1 MTREATIKAI
11 NAANDLKGR
20 IAALDRVIDE
30 VATSG
35 FSSATISAG
44 SGSKSYTRADL
55 AGLREQR
62 EDLIRQYRHT
72 ACRIS
77 GKSAHV
83 IGKIHHFWS

>member
-1 MTREATIKAI
+1 MTREAKIKAI

-20 IAALDRVIDE
+20 IAAIDRVIDE

-44 SGSKSYTRADL
+44 SGSKSYTR
-55 AGLREQR
+55 
-62 EDLIRQYRHT
+62 T

>member
-1 MTREATIKAI
+1 MTRKAKIKAI

-20 IAALDRVIDE
+20 IATLDRVIDE

-55 AGLREQR
+55 DSLRAQR
-62 EDLIRQYRHT
+62 EDLIRQYRHA
-72 ACRIS
+72 ACRVT
-77 GKSAHV
+77 GAPL
-83 IGKIHHFWS
+83 IGKIHNFWS